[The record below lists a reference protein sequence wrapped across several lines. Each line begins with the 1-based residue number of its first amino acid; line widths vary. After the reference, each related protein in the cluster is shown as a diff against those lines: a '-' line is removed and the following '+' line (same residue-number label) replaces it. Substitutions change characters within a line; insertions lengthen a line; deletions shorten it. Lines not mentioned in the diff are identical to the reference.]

1 MRNKDANTAPL
12 APPGAK
18 PCNAAKMLAISL
30 VGGLSALLTQPRA
43 LGTASHGASR
53 SGHVRCLIKGEV
65 DAAAMFAAST
75 FPIKPD
81 ALIERAKEVLEAGV
95 GTKDGGA
102 CLAPDFE
109 FCAAVVGPL
118 GKEQYLGALDN
129 FRVRRHA
136 RDQTM
141 TGSCGP
147 AGPAS
152 ARNAPLPCTQ
162 HALPTC
168 HALQLPARRYP
179 TRTRPLRAPA
189 TRTRTRT
196 RTRPHPNPPQLED
209 AFPDINP
216 NYYGFFVDPFE
227 PHRVWFMSR
236 CAMPRHA
243 PPAAMHPPAAMQPA
257 AAMCVPAQPV
267 PCIPGARPPTP
278 ARCWASRRQARRH
291 VHASAPAGGQQQ
303 LRGSSSAARAAG
315 WPRPAEARG
324 GREPAGRG
332 WPRAWANGWLP
343 T

>member
-1 MRNKDANTAPL
+1 
-12 APPGAK
+12 
-18 PCNAAKMLAISL
+18 MLAISL

-43 LGTASHGASR
+43 LGPASHGASR

-65 DAAAMFAAST
+65 DESAMFAAST

-136 RDQTM
+136 RDSNNDGVVRAGWSRLRTQCTPAVHAACVAHL
-141 TGSCGP
+141 SCF
-147 AGPAS
+147 ATAS
-152 ARNAPLPCTQ
+152 SKMPNPHP
-162 HALPTC
+162 
-168 HALQLPARRYP
+168 
-179 TRTRPLRAPA
+179 PA
-189 TRTRTRT
+189 TRTRH
-196 RTRPHPNPPQLED
+196 PHPHPHPHPPSPEPSSARRRLPRHQPQLLRLLRR
-209 AFPDINP
+209 
-216 NYYGFFVDPFE
+216 PFRAA
-227 PHRVWFMSR
+227 PRVV
-236 CAMPRHA
+236 HVEVGDA
-243 PPAAMHPPAAMQPA
+243 PPCTPMQPPAAMQPPPPCCSRVSPGRVSTMQALPPCSPLPACSPLPPCACPPSLCHVSQEHGHPHRPA
-257 AAMCVPAQPV
+257 AGQAADRRGAMCTR
-267 PCIPGARPPTP
+267 RP
-278 ARCWASRRQARRH
+278 
-291 VHASAPAGGQQQ
+291 
-303 LRGSSSAARAAG
+303 LRAASSSTAQAAG